1 MYFKLSTFMVSVC
14 RFRAYED
21 LKQRK
26 KEANEQAKIAHA
38 QEEQNRVL
46 GLSKSKTKFVP
57 PRVPF
62 NIDISTIGASLQL
75 NNFQY
80 VYSVLYAETS
90 KNKDKDRK
98 YKDFHSG
105 LQLLT

>member
-1 MYFKLSTFMVSVC
+1 MPKL
-14 RFRAYED
+14 
-21 LKQRK
+21 
-26 KEANEQAKIAHA
+26 
-38 QEEQNRVL
+38 
-46 GLSKSKTKFVP
+46 
-57 PRVPF
+57 PF

-80 VYSVLYAETS
+80 VYSVLYSETA

-105 LQLLT
+105 IQLLT